1 MQTNPKYTFVENICL
16 MIMLYMMHILS
27 DRGHVMGVYMNLNAN
42 VLGSHIGSIY

>member
-27 DRGHVMGVYMNLNAN
+27 DRGHVMGVNAN